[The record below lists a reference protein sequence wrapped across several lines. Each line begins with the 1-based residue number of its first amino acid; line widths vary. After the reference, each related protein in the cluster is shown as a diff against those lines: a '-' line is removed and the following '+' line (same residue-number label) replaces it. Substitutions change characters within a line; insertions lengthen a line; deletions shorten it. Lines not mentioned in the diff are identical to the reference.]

1 MIKGRYDQKI
11 LIRDVSDKDIIVYT
25 GDVVT
30 KSKI

>member
-1 MIKGRYDQKI
+1 VIKGRYDQKI